1 MQPTIRLASI
11 WFRLKSNI
19 PIACAGRMSNVS
31 KCFTNLLLYHLEHW
45 VLVQPCLVQTEKTN
59 IQSNSLRP
67 SSGKWKSTEYQS
79 KTVSHVKYLAKS
91 RTIIVFFEMTPWNS
105 KVEQILITNKV
116 HQASWKRKE
125 REAQEKK
132 VLLKEGRQK
141 IWESKMMRK
150 EGDSSARK
158 EC

>member
-1 MQPTIRLASI
+1 M
-11 WFRLKSNI
+11 WFRVKTNI
-19 PIACAGRMSNVS
+19 SISCAGGIFAD
-31 KCFTNLLLYHLEHW
+31 CFQVFFYSFAISFII
-45 VLVQPCLVQTEKTN
+45 VLVQFCLVQTEKTN

-91 RTIIVFFEMTPWNS
+91 RTITDFFEMTPWNS
-105 KVEQILITNKV
+105 KVEQILTTNKV

-132 VLLKEGRQK
+132 VLLKERRQK

-150 EGDSSARK
+150 GGDS
-158 EC
+158 